1 MLHELTGRCPQVSKA
16 GAAHE
21 EAMQAAAEK
30 ERKERVHGKKGAEEV
45 EEGAKLAGASGDVK
59 NTDTGGDRRE
69 EGGGNN
75 TPSENV
81 LGAPPGPKTEE
92 EAGGQPW
99 GRGNW

>member
-1 MLHELTGRCPQVSKA
+1 
-16 GAAHE
+16 
-21 EAMQAAAEK
+21 MQAAAEK

-45 EEGAKLAGASGDVK
+45 EEGAKRAGAGGDVK
-59 NTDTGGDRRE
+59 NTDTGGGRRRE

-92 EAGGQPW
+92 GAGGQPW